1 MARRN
6 IYFKEKTEREVL
18 ELVQIELQNGASHS
32 EVNFSSVVNELVNIG
47 LMVKKHQGE
56 GNSFDEEGFNR
67 DLMRKVSGSREGISI
82 MMAMMSEVY
91 LKIRGETGNDNL
103 EDLLDRNLS
112 DMNTAE
118 DRAETKHFIA
128 EE

>member
-1 MARRN
+1 
-6 IYFKEKTEREVL
+6 
-18 ELVQIELQNGASHS
+18 VQIELQNGASHS